1 MLIKEA
7 KEAAQVLHYNEQKWN
22 DGTDTRIMKK
32 RWKHLSPE
40 QQDAA
45 QVLGYDDEMWDQED

>member
-1 MLIKEA
+1 M
-7 KEAAQVLHYNEQKWN
+7 LHYNEQKWN